1 MKSVSPSWHKKG
13 NITVR
18 FVCKPRRLILSSGT
32 RWRKLI
38 CSFLYYQISNIIRC
52 KNLLSNYYRSI
63 IDEKDTLNQDI
74 WMVMH
79 IYRNEIVPIK
89 IFFHIYNKL
98 SQHPPSICS
107 CRNAPMKFFFIIHIG
122 IYIDNPKN
130 KSSLVKSF
138 LLFYIELL
146 SANFIRFMRDKQIYV
161 D

>member
-1 MKSVSPSWHKKG
+1 MTKTYLFFPLLPNFKYYTLPKSIIKLLT
-13 NITVR
+13 NI
-18 FVCKPRRLILSSGT
+18 
-32 RWRKLI
+32 
-38 CSFLYYQISNIIRC
+38 N
-52 KNLLSNYYRSI
+52 I